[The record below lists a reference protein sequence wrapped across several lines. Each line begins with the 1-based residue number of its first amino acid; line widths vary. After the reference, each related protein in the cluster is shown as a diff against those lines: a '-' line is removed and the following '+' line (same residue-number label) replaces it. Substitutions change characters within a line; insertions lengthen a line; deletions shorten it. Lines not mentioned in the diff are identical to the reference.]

1 MQASHASIA
10 GDLRYSIVFPK
21 FKHGEFT
28 VRALKSNPTT
38 GYIDKLMELLFHH
51 VVETFSLTWTSL
63 DKWLYQKNC
72 VLSLFGPTRRQ

>member
-1 MQASHASIA
+1 MYFFPFRLQLAAMHYNENAGRSQASTAA

-38 GYIDKLMELLFHH
+38 GNLYLSEL
-51 VVETFSLTWTSL
+51 S
-63 DKWLYQKNC
+63 QKKI
-72 VLSLFGPTRRQ
+72 